1 MKKAFR
7 VTALLAIVAFTTMAV
22 SCPNSA
28 PKTVKHKLAIY
39 TADGDTALTAITDAV
54 GTLQGA
60 GKLTPAA
67 AKNVYQINLRVALA
81 IDVLRGRAKTG
92 YNKAEALTIIKQTID
107 DIRAAEAAGV
117 VNLEG
122 KARTQFLQITFWAQ
136 FTATS
141 IQAVIEATKEPSPTP
156 TDTADASFTIAA
168 QPRAEEE
175 TVWSDLVLIAQQALI
190 EGIQHSRLNEA
201 DAFAAG
207 DSLSAKLK
215 DSLNAKIAAIP

>member
-28 PKTVKHKLAIY
+28 PKTAKHKLAIY
-39 TADGDTALTAITDAV
+39 TADGDTAL
-54 GTLQGA
+54 
-60 GKLTPAA
+60 A

-122 KARTQFLQITFWAQ
+122 KDRTQFLQITFWAQ

-168 QPRAEEE
+168 QPRAEDE